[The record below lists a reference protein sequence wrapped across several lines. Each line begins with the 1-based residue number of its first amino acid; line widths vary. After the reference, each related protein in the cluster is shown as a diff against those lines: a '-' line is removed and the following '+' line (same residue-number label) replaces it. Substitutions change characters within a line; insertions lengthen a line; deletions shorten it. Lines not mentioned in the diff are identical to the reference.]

1 VPEGDTI
8 WRTARTLDA
17 YLSGRA
23 VTRFASTLPPVAA
36 AARRF
41 SLLGRDVEGVE
52 SRGKHLLV
60 RFAGGAV
67 LHTHMR
73 MTGSWHMYRP
83 HTPWRRPAYRAR
95 VVLEAGDVVAVCF
108 DAPVVELL
116 SAGEAAAH
124 SVLVALGPDVLAPT
138 FDPAAARAR
147 IATRGEADIATALL
161 DQTALSGIGNVYKSE
176 VLFLSGVN
184 PFRRVSSLPPATLD
198 RIVRTAAAQMK
209 GNLETSTRRTTA
221 ADAATRYWVYRRANR
236 PCRRCGTT
244 VLRRV
249 HGEAARATYWCPIC
263 QPREA
268 SASAAPARRG
278 RSR

>member
-36 AARRF
+36 AARR
-41 SLLGRDVEGVE
+41 LTVLGREVERVE
-52 SRGKHLLV
+52 ARGKHLLV

-124 SVLVALGPDVLAPT
+124 AGLASLGPDVLAPA
-138 FDPAAARAR
+138 FDPDEARAR
-147 IATRGEADIATALL
+147 LAARGEAEIGAALL
-161 DQTALSGIGNVYKSE
+161 DQTTLAGVGNVYKSE

-184 PFRRVSSLPPATLD
+184 PFRRISSLPPATLD
-198 RIVRTAAAQMK
+198 RVVRTAAAQMK
-209 GNLETSTRRTTA
+209 GNLETSARRTTG
-221 ADAATRYWVYRRANR
+221 ADASARYWVYRRANR

-244 VLRRV
+244 ILRRV
-249 HGEAARATYWCPIC
+249 QGDAARATYWCPIC

-268 SASAAPARRG
+268 PASAAPARRR
-278 RSR
+278 RSP